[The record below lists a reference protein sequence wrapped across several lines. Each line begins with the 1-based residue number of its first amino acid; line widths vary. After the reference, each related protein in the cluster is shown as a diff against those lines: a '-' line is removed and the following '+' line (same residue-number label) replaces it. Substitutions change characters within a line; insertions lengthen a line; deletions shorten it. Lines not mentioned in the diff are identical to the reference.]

1 MRAGRV
7 LTLSLLILALSSAAS
22 GYYHWVFFANK
33 SGPYTPIRMKFD
45 LKALPG
51 GAVPYFISSQG
62 PDPMVPGDNF
72 TALVSQIRLAAET
85 WDSVPNSAL
94 RLEFGGVAEI
104 GQKQSAPG
112 IDVVFDDDMPPGLLA
127 LSTPSTHADL
137 SYLAGPDSPGFV
149 PILRSRVQLRKDLT
163 AHQQASYSDR
173 FFLTIVHEFG
183 HAIGLQHS
191 LTSSVMSTEITRATT
206 KPQPL
211 SADDKAGLALL
222 YPTPE
227 FAAITGSIAGRIQA
241 EGYGGVNL
249 ASVVALSTNGDSIGT
264 MTNPDGTYIIEGLPP
279 GEYRVYAHPLPPSQ
293 QGEALPAGIVPPQAL
308 DGTVFPAYTRM
319 ATLFHPGTRDWRQA
333 KLIRVEAGLTVERI
347 GIDLWP
353 RSTGPTLYN
362 VQTYAYLGEGNGV
375 PVHAPPL
382 ASGDRKYLVFTGP
395 GTVVPGAAQLA
406 PGLSFSV
413 IGGSARLE
421 PETLAYWTQGFG
433 LVVVNALETDRPR
446 PVSLAVTT
454 DTDLYV
460 LPAAFSVLPSAH
472 PRISSVSSATDAQG
486 TPVATLSGVNL
497 NEHTRVMFDGVA
509 ASSVRRNEDGTLTV
523 IAPPASGKHQAA
535 VEAMTAGGQTSWQ
548 VLGAAE
554 PPRFSYAAPE
564 NPAISTVQ
572 PGVVVAGTDA
582 AIQIDAVN
590 TRFLPGQTVVGFGS
604 SDIVVRQLW
613 VTSPTQIRLNVAVG
627 LGARPG
633 PVEMTVLSGL
643 QLLTSSVLQ
652 VQQGGVISLRAPI
665 LNAET
670 GLAGVPAGGRVIIQT
685 AGLPENPAGWTLTIG
700 GQRVNYV
707 VGAYGQLTAEVPADL
722 APGLVPVQIWP
733 ASGATVAPV
742 LLQIDAPPPV
752 ITEARGPDGI
762 SVDASHPVA
771 AGDRVTLTVTGLVDP
786 PEEVGAESVQVRA
799 GGALQAIEAVKLVQP
814 GVWEVVF
821 VLRNAG
827 PGPAQNVTVG
837 VGTRVSA
844 PWALATR
851 GS

>member
-1 MRAGRV
+1 MRTSRIATV
-7 LTLSLLILALSSAAS
+7 IALVVAASSAAS

-45 LKALPG
+45 LNALPG
-51 GAVPYFISSQG
+51 GAVPYFISNQG

-85 WDSVPNSAL
+85 WNGVPNSAL

-112 IDVVFDDDMPPGLLA
+112 IDVVFDDEMPPGILA
-127 LSTPSTHADL
+127 LSKPSTHTDL
-137 SYLAGPDSPGFV
+137 SYLAGPDSPGFA
-149 PILRSRVQLRKDLT
+149 PILRSRLQLRKDLT

-191 LTSSVMSTEITRATT
+191 MTSSVMSTEITRATT
-206 KPQPL
+206 KPRPL
-211 SADDKAGLALL
+211 SADDKAGLAVL

-227 FAAITGSIAGRIQA
+227 FAATTGSIAGRIQA
-241 EGYGGVNL
+241 EDYGGVNL
-249 ASVVALSTNGDSIGT
+249 VSVVALSTNGDSIGT
-264 MTNPDGTYIIEGLPP
+264 MTNPDGTYLIEGLPP

-293 QGEALPAGIVPPQAL
+293 QGEALPAGIVPPEAL
-308 DGTVFPAYTRM
+308 DGTAFPAYTRV
-319 ATLFHPGTRDWRQA
+319 ATLFHPGTRDWREA
-333 KLIRVEAGLTVERI
+333 RLVRVEAGLTAERV
-347 GIDLWP
+347 GIDLLP
-353 RSTGPTLYN
+353 RPAGPALYN
-362 VQTYAYLGEGNGV
+362 LQTYAYLGEGNGV

-382 ASGDRKYLVFTGP
+382 ASGDRKYLVFAGP
-395 GTVVPGAAQLA
+395 GTVIPGAAQLA
-406 PGLSFSV
+406 PELSFSV
-413 IGGSARLE
+413 IGGPARLE

-433 LVVVNALETDRPR
+433 LVVVNALETERPT
-446 PVSLAVTT
+446 PVALAVTT
-454 DTDLYV
+454 DRDLYV
-460 LPAAFSVLPSAH
+460 LPAAFSVLPSPH
-472 PRISSVSSATDAQG
+472 PRITSVTSATDTEG

-497 NEHTRVMFDGVA
+497 NEQTRVMFDGVA
-509 ASSVRRNEDGTLTV
+509 GSGVRRNEDGTLTV
-523 IAPPASGKHQAA
+523 IAPPASGKHQAV

-554 PPRFSYAAPE
+554 PPKFSYAAPE

-572 PGVVVAGTDA
+572 PGAVVAGTDA

-590 TRFLPGQTVVGFGS
+590 TRFVPGQTVVGFGS
-604 SDIVVRQLW
+604 SDIVVRQVW

-627 LGARPG
+627 LAARRG

-643 QLLTSSVLQ
+643 QLLTSHVLQ
-652 VQQGGVISLRAPI
+652 VQDGGVISLRAPI

-670 GLAGVPAGGRVIIQT
+670 GLPGVPAGGRVIIQT
-685 AGLPENPAGWTLTIG
+685 AGLPENLAGWTLTIAG
-700 GQRVNYV
+700 ERVNYV
-707 VGAYGQLTAEVPADL
+707 AGAYGQLTADVPAGL
-722 APGLVPVQIWP
+722 SPGLVPVQIWP

-742 LLQIDAPPPV
+742 LLQIDAAPPT
-752 ITEARGPDGI
+752 ITGARGPGGHA
-762 SVDASHPVA
+762 VDAANPVA
-771 AGDRVTLTVTGLVDP
+771 AGDRVTLTVTGFVDP
-786 PEEVGAESVQVRA
+786 PAELGAESVQVRA
-799 GGALQAIEAVKLVQP
+799 GGALQAVESVKLVQP

-821 VLRNAG
+821 VLSNAG

-837 VGTRVSA
+837 MGTRVSA
-844 PWALATR
+844 PWALAIR